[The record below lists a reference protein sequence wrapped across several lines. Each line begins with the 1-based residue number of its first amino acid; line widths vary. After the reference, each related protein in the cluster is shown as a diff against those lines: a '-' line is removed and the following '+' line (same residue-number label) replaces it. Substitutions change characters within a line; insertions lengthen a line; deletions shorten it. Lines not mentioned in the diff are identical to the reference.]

1 MPERHVSDKVRLDR
15 WLWAARFFKTRSLA
29 ATAIDGGKVQV
40 NGVRVKRA
48 AQIGAGDEVRIRKPP
63 YEFVLEVLRASE
75 HRGPAAEAQQLY
87 RETDGSVRARETLR
101 EQLRLQPQVSFE
113 GKGRPTKKDRRD
125 LDRLRRGG

>member
-1 MPERHVSDKVRLDR
+1 MPESHVSDKVRLDR

-40 NGVRVKRA
+40 NGARVKRA
-48 AQIGAGDEVRIRKPP
+48 APIGTGDEVRIRKPP

-87 RETDGSVRARETLR
+87 RETDASVRARETLR
-101 EQLRLQPQVSFE
+101 EQLRLQPHVSFE

>member
-1 MPERHVSDKVRLDR
+1 MPESHASDKVRLDR
-15 WLWAARFFKTRSLA
+15 WLWAARFFKTRTLA

-87 RETDGSVRARETLR
+87 RETDVSVRARETLH
-101 EQLRLQPQVSFE
+101 EQLRLQPHVAFE

>member
-113 GKGRPTKKDRRD
+113 GRGRPTKKDRRD